1 MTFRSLI
8 RLRRRL
14 VGLGRDVRGLATIE
28 LAFVAPMLLLLML
41 GTIDVSQI
49 VAAQLDLEQAAQRT
63 TDFAL
68 SVPPPSQDGS
78 ALRQEAMAAAGVP
91 LENVT
96 VELYLECD
104 GVRQANFLAPC
115 QSQIKARFVRIVI
128 VDQVETI
135 FDWGAL
141 SAIFGERV
149 LPALNQVSGDSLVRY
164 I

>member
-1 MTFRSLI
+1 MTLSSLI
-8 RLRRRL
+8 QLRRGL
-14 VGLGRDVRGLATIE
+14 VGLGRDRRGVATIE
-28 LAFVAPMLLLLML
+28 LAFIAPMLLLLML
-41 GTIDVSQI
+41 GTIDFSQI
-49 VAAQLDLEQAAQRT
+49 FAARLDLEQAAQRT
-63 TDFAL
+63 TDLAL

-78 ALRQEAMAAAGVP
+78 VLRREAMAAAGVP
-91 LENVT
+91 AENVT

-104 GVRQANFLAPC
+104 GVRQAEFLAPC
-115 QSQIKARFVRIVI
+115 SSQIKARFVRIVI

-149 LPALNQVSGDSLVRY
+149 FPALNQVSGDSIVRY